1 MAGLPSPIGIDGLKL
16 QRPRTSPWLER
27 LWREWC
33 FVKVVWAAFRL
44 RAGIMV
50 IALLTGATLFRWLE
64 PEKQHSFARGL
75 YYTWSLVFG
84 EPPEEFPDNPILQ
97 LLFFLM
103 PIVGM
108 LVILEG
114 IVEFALILRDRQRNE
129 HIWCKVMASALK
141 DHVILIGLGK
151 LGYRSYR
158 WLRTLDA
165 PCVVIESNPQ
175 NQFLEEIRRDGIPL
189 LIGDARREQIL
200 VDANAAGAKSII
212 LATNNDLVNLEAAL
226 DARKLNPTIRVVLR
240 LFDQNMADK
249 IRDGFNIKI
258 AMSQSA
264 ISAPAFVMAAVE
276 SSIVSSMVVGG
287 ELVVMQRWYVQAEGP
302 LSDRTIG
309 EVMTEFGVNVVE
321 RQPWGGGSDLF
332 PPPDT
337 KLHSGDELLVQGKFD
352 TLSEMRE
359 KTKAL
364 TEKAV

>member
-1 MAGLPSPIGIDGLKL
+1 MRYSPTEIDGLKL
-16 QRPRTSPWLER
+16 HRPRTAPWLER

-33 FVKVVWAAFRL
+33 FMKVVWAAFRL
-44 RAGIMV
+44 RLAIMV
-50 IALLTGATLFRWLE
+50 LVLLGGAVLFRGLE
-64 PEKQHSFARGL
+64 PEKQHTFSRGL

-84 EPPEEFPDNPILQ
+84 EPPEEFPDNPVLQ
-97 LLFFLM
+97 LLFFLL
-103 PIVGM
+103 PVVGL

-129 HIWCKVMASALK
+129 HIWCTVMASALQ

-158 WLRTLDA
+158 WLRTLNA

-175 NQFLEEIRRDGIPL
+175 NQFLEEVRRDGVPL
-189 LIGDARREQIL
+189 LIGDARRDQTL
-200 VDANAAGAKSII
+200 VDANVGAAKSII
-212 LATNNDLVNLEAAL
+212 LATDNDLVNLEAAL

-264 ISAPAFVMAAVE
+264 ISAPTFVMAAVE
-276 SSIVSSMVVGG
+276 ESIVSSMVVGD

-302 LSDRTIG
+302 LGSKTIA
-309 EVMTEFGVNVVE
+309 EVMSEYGVNVVE
-321 RQPWGGGSDLF
+321 RQPWGGGSVLF

-337 KLHSGDELLVQGKFD
+337 MLQGGDELLVQGKFE
-352 TLSEMRE
+352 TLSALRE
-359 KTKAL
+359 ETKAL
-364 TEKAV
+364 TEKG